1 MIEKKFYRKILNRRF
16 AIFLGVKLLIF
27 SVVVGRMYKLQVLD
41 SKKYKTLAD
50 ENRINVLI
58 HMPNRGLI
66 YDMDGQ
72 KIAENIIN
80 YSFTITPS
88 LIDDLNQLIVELS
101 GYIELSHEE
110 INLMKQV
117 YISKKPN
124 RAYVIKNSMN
134 WDEVAKIST
143 NLLTLSGTEI
153 VTNTIRRY
161 PAKNRY
167 FHIVGYTSSA
177 SKKESERDTFYKYPG
192 VQSGKTG
199 IEQVFES
206 YLRGFPG
213 TEEVEVNSRGRTI
226 RQLSIINSKKGY
238 DIHLTLNTKLQDYMT
253 SRLGSQIGAAVLM
266 DANNGNIIASV
277 SSPTLDANKFS
288 KQISSQEWNR
298 IINSANSPLVNKALK
313 GLYPPGS
320 IFKIVVALAAL
331 KYGVIDEKEQLF
343 CNGKFYLGNE
353 EFHCWKKHG
362 HSKVNLLKA
371 ITESCDSF
379 FYEISLR
386 VGIDRIHKEAI
397 SLGVGKQYTNF
408 LEQEMG
414 IVPNKEWKRKRYNE
428 KWQQGETLNS
438 GIGQGFVLLT
448 PLEMAVI
455 TSSIVNGGKT
465 VKPNIIKV
473 IKNKKEEI
481 EIDKSSYTNDNA
493 PEDIKYNKAHIKFI
507 KKAMYDVVNKRS
519 GTAWKSRVEDNDYLI
534 GGKTGTSQVR
544 KISLEERE
552 KGIIKNKD
560 LPWKKRD
567 HALFVGFAPYDKPKF
582 VTAVIIEH
590 GGSGSKVAAPI
601 AKDILLAA
609 REVLLGKKTIKVE
622 EKMEEPS

>member
-1 MIEKKFYRKILNRRF
+1 
-16 AIFLGVKLLIF
+16 
-27 SVVVGRMYKLQVLD
+27 
-41 SKKYKTLAD
+41 
-50 ENRINVLI
+50 
-58 HMPNRGLI
+58 
-66 YDMDGQ
+66 
-72 KIAENIIN
+72 
-80 YSFTITPS
+80 
-88 LIDDLNQLIVELS
+88 
-101 GYIELSHEE
+101 
-110 INLMKQV
+110 
-117 YISKKPN
+117 
-124 RAYVIKNSMN
+124 
-134 WDEVAKIST
+134 
-143 NLLTLSGTEI
+143 
-153 VTNTIRRY
+153 
-161 PAKNRY
+161 
-167 FHIVGYTSSA
+167 
-177 SKKESERDTFYKYPG
+177 
-192 VQSGKTG
+192 
-199 IEQVFES
+199 
-206 YLRGFPG
+206 
-213 TEEVEVNSRGRTI
+213 
-226 RQLSIINSKKGY
+226 
-238 DIHLTLNTKLQDYMT
+238 
-253 SRLGSQIGAAVLM
+253 
-266 DANNGNIIASV
+266 
-277 SSPTLDANKFS
+277 
-288 KQISSQEWNR
+288 
-298 IINSANSPLVNKALK
+298 
-313 GLYPPGS
+313 
-320 IFKIVVALAAL
+320 
-331 KYGVIDEKEQLF
+331 
-343 CNGKFYLGNE
+343 
-353 EFHCWKKHG
+353 
-362 HSKVNLLKA
+362 
-371 ITESCDSF
+371 
-379 FYEISLR
+379 
-386 VGIDRIHKEAI
+386 
-397 SLGVGKQYTNF
+397 
-408 LEQEMG
+408 MG

-493 PEDIKYNKAHIKFI
+493 SEDIKYNKAHIKFI

-560 LPWKKRD
+560 LPWEKRD